1 MDVTDDVL
9 VLLSHFIHSG
19 YYSTSIR
26 FMETTLRGTELTDAC
41 VSSLVSV
48 LQTGVFPDLAVLDLQ
63 NCRLS
68 DASVRALCDCLY
80 LHKEPLDVLL
90 SGRSAARLSF
100 VGNPISKPDTWFAVA
115 RLLFRGGRGRAE

>member
-1 MDVTDDVL
+1 
-9 VLLSHFIHSG
+9 
-19 YYSTSIR
+19 
-26 FMETTLRGTELTDAC
+26 METTLHGTELTDAC

-90 SGRSAARLSF
+90 SGRSATRLSL

-115 RLLFRGGRGRAE
+115 RLLFRGGRGRVE

>member
-1 MDVTDDVL
+1 ML

-26 FMETTLRGTELTDAC
+26 FMETTLPGTELTDAC

-63 NCRLS
+63 NSHLS

-90 SGRSAARLSF
+90 SGRSATRLSL

-115 RLLFRGGRGRAE
+115 RLLFRGGRGRVE